1 MTRDDKEDP
10 HTGVDYYL
18 QHTYIRSKRN
28 KSKKKILYDNFARF
42 ARFCSLSVLSLT
54 FFMLLLGADQDA
66 FFSSTLSTLR
76 SQQLRSFCCYCG
88 SILRCR
94 LKLWRWGRESLVRIV
109 AVSSACSSS
118 CCCESLAAALPLQQ
132 FPNQY
137 VDTRGWGG
145 GSRMR
150 RMTLHFIFWIVALTL
165 STTKCFTTY
174 TSLPVPLLASAR
186 TSKTKSLRSQPVT
199 NHLKF
204 KWNQN

>member
-1 MTRDDKEDP
+1 MFFNYCWWYQNCTEDQAINLKNYCKNDSRRQGGTNIP
-10 HTGVDYYL
+10 ESIIICNIPTFGQSATKTIQKL
-18 QHTYIRSKRN
+18 QRQV
-28 KSKKKILYDNFARF
+28 ARF

-118 CCCESLAAALPLQQ
+118 LLWIASCCFAFTAISKSVCGHPRL
-132 FPNQY
+132 
-137 VDTRGWGG
+137 
-145 GSRMR
+145 R
-150 RMTLHFIFWIVALTL
+150 R
-165 STTKCFTTY
+165 
-174 TSLPVPLLASAR
+174 R
-186 TSKTKSLRSQPVT
+186 Q
-199 NHLKF
+199 
-204 KWNQN
+204 